1 MAAVQHR
8 IDPMHAQ
15 SEFLSSLQLQSQHA
29 FQRSGVVLQGEAD
42 WQESILSAFLQTQTT
57 QRWFCVGDWSFESA
71 FCVGMKQGNRL
82 LGRECDVLLFDA
94 RKEFDANSF
103 TAAIGSLVGGGMLL
117 VVTNTAQPQHFAE
130 QWMQTQWQKLIVLEQ
145 GKVIPQ
151 VSEFAIAQRNTE
163 YIEQTHA
170 VSLIEKVVNGH
181 RKRPLVLTADR
192 GRGKSSALGI
202 ACAQLLQH
210 KPLRILLTA
219 PSINAVEPVY
229 QHAQRLLTDA
239 KQMKKDRLE
248 VGYGYIQFIAPD
260 ELLSSLPECDLLLV
274 DEAAAI
280 PVPMLKQITEHY
292 HRLVFSSTIHG
303 YEGCGRGF
311 TLKFIEWLQQ
321 QRPGMKTYHMQ
332 QPIRWSVDDKLETW
346 LYDAFILNAEL
357 SLQSIEG
364 MANVSLNKVDKQAL
378 VLQPNLLRECFA
390 LLVNAHYQTSPND
403 LLHLLR
409 DDNSSVYL
417 AMDKQN
423 IIGVIL
429 TVEEGGLDDELI
441 EAVQLGQR
449 RPKGHLTPIT
459 IINQLGLVK
468 VGRLITSRVMRIA
481 VHPDLQGSGIGK
493 RMLTLLEESVGAH
506 VDYLSTSFGATDE
519 LIQFWQQAGYQSI
532 RLGTMR
538 DAASGCYSLLMVR
551 QLANKSQTWID
562 DAQALFHEFL
572 SASLSLVYPKLE
584 PSLARSLLRQPIQHQ
599 TLHPTKRVLLQSY
612 AQGGASYE
620 SIFVWLQQ
628 WLRQYGLAPVS
639 DLMISKVFLNH
650 DWGICA
656 KQFGLSGRKQVEQ
669 QLRSELE
676 KLLNQFTV

>member
-1 MAAVQHR
+1 
-8 IDPMHAQ
+8 
-15 SEFLSSLQLQSQHA
+15 
-29 FQRSGVVLQGEAD
+29 
-42 WQESILSAFLQTQTT
+42 
-57 QRWFCVGDWSFESA
+57 
-71 FCVGMKQGNRL
+71 
-82 LGRECDVLLFDA
+82 
-94 RKEFDANSF
+94 
-103 TAAIGSLVGGGMLL
+103 
-117 VVTNTAQPQHFAE
+117 
-130 QWMQTQWQKLIVLEQ
+130 
-145 GKVIPQ
+145 
-151 VSEFAIAQRNTE
+151 
-163 YIEQTHA
+163 
-170 VSLIEKVVNGH
+170 GH

-332 QPIRWSVDDKLETW
+332 QPIRWSVDDKLEMW

-357 SLQSIEG
+357 SPQSIEG

-378 VLQPNLLRECFA
+378 VHQPNLLRECFA

-441 EAVQLGQR
+441 EAIQLGQR

-468 VGRLITSRVMRIA
+468 VGKLITSRVMRIA

>member
-1 MAAVQHR
+1 
-8 IDPMHAQ
+8 MHAQ
-15 SEFLSSLQLQSQHA
+15 SEFLSSLQRQSQHA

-42 WQESILSAFLQTQTT
+42 WQEAILSAFLQTQTT

-145 GKVIPQ
+145 GKFVPQ
-151 VSEFAIAQRNTE
+151 VSELAIAQRNTE

-332 QPIRWSVDDKLETW
+332 QPIRWSADDKLETW

-357 SLQSIEG
+357 SQQSIEG

-378 VLQPNLLRECFA
+378 VHQPNLLRECFA

-468 VGRLITSRVMRIA
+468 VGKLITSRVMRIA
-481 VHPDLQGSGIGK
+481 VHPDLQGLGIGK
-493 RMLTLLEESVGAH
+493 HMLTLLEESVGAH

-519 LIQFWQQAGYQSI
+519 LIQFWQQAGYQS
-532 RLGTMR
+532 
-538 DAASGCYSLLMVR
+538 
-551 QLANKSQTWID
+551 
-562 DAQALFHEFL
+562 
-572 SASLSLVYPKLE
+572 
-584 PSLARSLLRQPIQHQ
+584 
-599 TLHPTKRVLLQSY
+599 
-612 AQGGASYE
+612 
-620 SIFVWLQQ
+620 
-628 WLRQYGLAPVS
+628 
-639 DLMISKVFLNH
+639 
-650 DWGICA
+650 
-656 KQFGLSGRKQVEQ
+656 
-669 QLRSELE
+669 
-676 KLLNQFTV
+676 

>member
-1 MAAVQHR
+1 
-8 IDPMHAQ
+8 
-15 SEFLSSLQLQSQHA
+15 
-29 FQRSGVVLQGEAD
+29 
-42 WQESILSAFLQTQTT
+42 
-57 QRWFCVGDWSFESA
+57 
-71 FCVGMKQGNRL
+71 
-82 LGRECDVLLFDA
+82 
-94 RKEFDANSF
+94 
-103 TAAIGSLVGGGMLL
+103 
-117 VVTNTAQPQHFAE
+117 
-130 QWMQTQWQKLIVLEQ
+130 
-145 GKVIPQ
+145 
-151 VSEFAIAQRNTE
+151 
-163 YIEQTHA
+163 
-170 VSLIEKVVNGH
+170 
-181 RKRPLVLTADR
+181 
-192 GRGKSSALGI
+192 
-202 ACAQLLQH
+202 
-210 KPLRILLTA
+210 
-219 PSINAVEPVY
+219 
-229 QHAQRLLTDA
+229 
-239 KQMKKDRLE
+239 
-248 VGYGYIQFIAPD
+248 
-260 ELLSSLPECDLLLV
+260 
-274 DEAAAI
+274 
-280 PVPMLKQITEHY
+280 
-292 HRLVFSSTIHG
+292 
-303 YEGCGRGF
+303 
-311 TLKFIEWLQQ
+311 
-321 QRPGMKTYHMQ
+321 MQ

-357 SLQSIEG
+357 SPQSIEG

-378 VLQPNLLRECFA
+378 VHQPNLLRECFA

-468 VGRLITSRVMRIA
+468 VGKLITSRVMRIA

-628 WLRQYGLAPVS
+628 WLRQHGLAPVS

-656 KQFGLSGRKQVEQ
+656 NNLDYREESKLSN
-669 QLRSELE
+669 S
-676 KLLNQFTV
+676 

>member
-1 MAAVQHR
+1 
-8 IDPMHAQ
+8 
-15 SEFLSSLQLQSQHA
+15 
-29 FQRSGVVLQGEAD
+29 
-42 WQESILSAFLQTQTT
+42 
-57 QRWFCVGDWSFESA
+57 
-71 FCVGMKQGNRL
+71 
-82 LGRECDVLLFDA
+82 
-94 RKEFDANSF
+94 
-103 TAAIGSLVGGGMLL
+103 
-117 VVTNTAQPQHFAE
+117 
-130 QWMQTQWQKLIVLEQ
+130 
-145 GKVIPQ
+145 
-151 VSEFAIAQRNTE
+151 
-163 YIEQTHA
+163 
-170 VSLIEKVVNGH
+170 
-181 RKRPLVLTADR
+181 
-192 GRGKSSALGI
+192 
-202 ACAQLLQH
+202 
-210 KPLRILLTA
+210 
-219 PSINAVEPVY
+219 
-229 QHAQRLLTDA
+229 
-239 KQMKKDRLE
+239 LE

-321 QRPGMKTYHMQ
+321 QRPGMKTYHLQ

-357 SLQSIEG
+357 SPQSIEG

-378 VLQPNLLRECFA
+378 VHQPNLLRECFA

-459 IINQLGLVK
+459 VINQLGLVK

-628 WLRQYGLAPVS
+628 WLRQHGLAPVS

-676 KLLNQFTV
+676 KLLSQFTV

>member
-1 MAAVQHR
+1 
-8 IDPMHAQ
+8 
-15 SEFLSSLQLQSQHA
+15 
-29 FQRSGVVLQGEAD
+29 
-42 WQESILSAFLQTQTT
+42 
-57 QRWFCVGDWSFESA
+57 
-71 FCVGMKQGNRL
+71 
-82 LGRECDVLLFDA
+82 
-94 RKEFDANSF
+94 
-103 TAAIGSLVGGGMLL
+103 
-117 VVTNTAQPQHFAE
+117 
-130 QWMQTQWQKLIVLEQ
+130 WMQTQWQKLIVLEQ

-210 KPLRILLTA
+210 KPLRILVTA

-229 QHAQRLLTDA
+229 QHALRLLTDA

-357 SLQSIEG
+357 SPQSIEG

-378 VLQPNLLRECFA
+378 VHQPNLLRECFA

-468 VGRLITSRVMRIA
+468 VGKLITSRVMRIA
-481 VHPDLQGSGIGK
+481 VHPDLQGLGIGK
-493 RMLTLLEESVGAH
+493 LMLTLLEESVGAH

-519 LIQFWQQAGYQSI
+519 LIQFWQQVGYQSI

-584 PSLARSLLRQPIQHQ
+584 PSLARSLLCQPIQHQ

-628 WLRQYGLAPVS
+628 WLRQHGLAPVS

>member
-1 MAAVQHR
+1 
-8 IDPMHAQ
+8 
-15 SEFLSSLQLQSQHA
+15 
-29 FQRSGVVLQGEAD
+29 
-42 WQESILSAFLQTQTT
+42 
-57 QRWFCVGDWSFESA
+57 
-71 FCVGMKQGNRL
+71 
-82 LGRECDVLLFDA
+82 
-94 RKEFDANSF
+94 
-103 TAAIGSLVGGGMLL
+103 
-117 VVTNTAQPQHFAE
+117 
-130 QWMQTQWQKLIVLEQ
+130 
-145 GKVIPQ
+145 
-151 VSEFAIAQRNTE
+151 
-163 YIEQTHA
+163 
-170 VSLIEKVVNGH
+170 
-181 RKRPLVLTADR
+181 
-192 GRGKSSALGI
+192 
-202 ACAQLLQH
+202 
-210 KPLRILLTA
+210 PLRILLTA

-260 ELLSSLPECDLLLV
+260 ELLSSLPECDLVLV

-357 SLQSIEG
+357 SPQSIEG

-429 TVEEGGLDDELI
+429 AVEEGGLDDELI

-481 VHPDLQGSGIGK
+481 VHPDLQGLGIGK
-493 RMLTLLEESVGAH
+493 RMLTLLEESVGEH

-584 PSLARSLLRQPIQHQ
+584 PSLARSLLSQPIQHQ

-628 WLRQYGLAPVS
+628 WLRQHGLAPVS

-676 KLLNQFTV
+676 KLLSQFTV

>member
-1 MAAVQHR
+1 
-8 IDPMHAQ
+8 
-15 SEFLSSLQLQSQHA
+15 
-29 FQRSGVVLQGEAD
+29 
-42 WQESILSAFLQTQTT
+42 
-57 QRWFCVGDWSFESA
+57 
-71 FCVGMKQGNRL
+71 
-82 LGRECDVLLFDA
+82 
-94 RKEFDANSF
+94 
-103 TAAIGSLVGGGMLL
+103 
-117 VVTNTAQPQHFAE
+117 
-130 QWMQTQWQKLIVLEQ
+130 
-145 GKVIPQ
+145 
-151 VSEFAIAQRNTE
+151 
-163 YIEQTHA
+163 
-170 VSLIEKVVNGH
+170 
-181 RKRPLVLTADR
+181 
-192 GRGKSSALGI
+192 
-202 ACAQLLQH
+202 
-210 KPLRILLTA
+210 
-219 PSINAVEPVY
+219 
-229 QHAQRLLTDA
+229 
-239 KQMKKDRLE
+239 
-248 VGYGYIQFIAPD
+248 
-260 ELLSSLPECDLLLV
+260 
-274 DEAAAI
+274 
-280 PVPMLKQITEHY
+280 
-292 HRLVFSSTIHG
+292 
-303 YEGCGRGF
+303 
-311 TLKFIEWLQQ
+311 
-321 QRPGMKTYHMQ
+321 
-332 QPIRWSVDDKLETW
+332 
-346 LYDAFILNAEL
+346 
-357 SLQSIEG
+357 

-378 VLQPNLLRECFA
+378 VHQPNLLRECFA

-468 VGRLITSRVMRIA
+468 VGKLITSRVMRIA
-481 VHPDLQGSGIGK
+481 VHPDLQGLGIGK

-562 DAQALFHEFL
+562 DAQALFLEFL
-572 SASLSLVYPKLE
+572 SASLSFVYPKLE

-628 WLRQYGLAPVS
+628 WLRQHGFAPVS

-676 KLLNQFTV
+676 KLLSQFTV

>member
-1 MAAVQHR
+1 MSAILSVWKHAPNSRCDNMAAVQHR

-15 SEFLSSLQLQSQHA
+15 SEFLSSLQRQSQHA

-151 VSEFAIAQRNTE
+151 VSELAIAQRNTE

-170 VSLIEKVVNGH
+170 ISLIEKVVNGH

-332 QPIRWSVDDKLETW
+332 QPIRWSVDDKLEMW

-357 SLQSIEG
+357 SPQSIEG

-378 VLQPNLLRECFA
+378 VHQPNLLRECFA

-441 EAVQLGQR
+441 EAIQLGQR

-468 VGRLITSRVMRIA
+468 VGKLITSRVMRIA

-599 TLHPTKRVLLQSY
+599 TLHPTKR
-612 AQGGASYE
+612 G
-620 SIFVWLQQ
+620 LQQ

>member
-1 MAAVQHR
+1 
-8 IDPMHAQ
+8 
-15 SEFLSSLQLQSQHA
+15 
-29 FQRSGVVLQGEAD
+29 
-42 WQESILSAFLQTQTT
+42 
-57 QRWFCVGDWSFESA
+57 
-71 FCVGMKQGNRL
+71 
-82 LGRECDVLLFDA
+82 
-94 RKEFDANSF
+94 
-103 TAAIGSLVGGGMLL
+103 
-117 VVTNTAQPQHFAE
+117 
-130 QWMQTQWQKLIVLEQ
+130 KLIVLEQ

-210 KPLRILLTA
+210 KPLRILVTA

-229 QHAQRLLTDA
+229 QHALRLLTDA

-357 SLQSIEG
+357 SPQSIEG

-378 VLQPNLLRECFA
+378 VHQPNLLRECFA

-468 VGRLITSRVMRIA
+468 VGKLITSRVMRIA
-481 VHPDLQGSGIGK
+481 VHPDLQGLGIGK

-519 LIQFWQQAGYQSI
+519 LIQFWQQVGYQSI

-584 PSLARSLLRQPIQHQ
+584 PSLARSLLCQPIQHQ

-628 WLRQYGLAPVS
+628 WLRQHGLAPVS